1 MPHSKNQS
9 SIGEAKGRGEQG
21 RFSRD
26 GLTVCLTLCPPCDQT
41 KKSEVTIAAALSHGT
56 ARPQR
61 DTCTTVSRP
70 TEGSRKVE
78 QPLET

>member
-1 MPHSKNQS
+1 MPHSKKQS

-21 RFSRD
+21 RFSRY
-26 GLTVCLTLCPPCDQT
+26 GLTVCLNLCPPYQT